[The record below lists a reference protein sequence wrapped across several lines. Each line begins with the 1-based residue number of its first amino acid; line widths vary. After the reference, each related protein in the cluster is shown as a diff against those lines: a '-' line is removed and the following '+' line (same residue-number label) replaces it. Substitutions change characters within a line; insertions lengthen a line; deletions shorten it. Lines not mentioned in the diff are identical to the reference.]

1 MHERLL
7 IATFTPLTIPF
18 IMKKTLLLLSSAF
31 MTHFA
36 LAQPE
41 FGVILGGQ
49 ATWASY
55 STPEINL
62 GKTQQDTK
70 MKFGF
75 QAGGTA
81 RMQFEGK
88 LFFSPAVFYSM
99 KGYKV
104 SFTRPSF
111 PPDSFAPDNDVTLH
125 TFEIAP
131 LFQYNFSEADHH
143 FFVKAGPS
151 IDVQLFG
158 KEKFNRS
165 TGGSVNRNMKFS
177 YGDYGRFGANL
188 ILQLGYETSSG
199 LIIFGHYSHGIGS
212 IVNTD
217 NGPRIFHRAAGISI
231 GKYFNRK

>member
-1 MHERLL
+1 
-7 IATFTPLTIPF
+7 
-18 IMKKTLLLLSSAF
+18 MKKTLLLLATAF
-31 MTHFA
+31 GIHFA
-36 LAQPE
+36 HAQPE

-49 ATWASY
+49 ATRASY
-55 STPEINL
+55 TTPEINL
-62 GKTQQDTK
+62 GKTKQDTR

-88 LFFSPAVFYSM
+88 LYFSPAVFYSM
-99 KGYKV
+99 KGYKA

-111 PPDSFAPDNDVTLH
+111 PPDSFAVDNDVTLH

-131 LFQYNFSEADHH
+131 LFQYNFSEADNH
-143 FFVKAGPS
+143 FFIKAGPS

-177 YGDYGRFGANL
+177 YSDYGRFGANL
-188 ILQLGYETSSG
+188 LLHLGYETSNG
-199 LIIFGHYSHGIGS
+199 LIIFGHYTHGIGS

-217 NGPRIFHRAAGISI
+217 NGPRIFHRAMGISI